1 VSGFLPELRHL
12 QAVVLA
18 TLDES
23 GMLVDANAGFM
34 RIIGA
39 EGQLAHGFQAAGFFI
54 QPRFSTLL
62 GISAEPSGTLYQ
74 GLLTLG
80 EYMGVTRSLRG
91 CVTRQGNQIVLLA
104 EYDIDELERLN
115 QSVLQLNQNY
125 ANAQLELA
133 QTNFK
138 LHQHKVLLEQTVAK
152 LSAANTDLKQAQ
164 SRLLQSDKLAS
175 IGLLAAGVAHE
186 INNPVSFVSSNLGA
200 LKRYVDDLLALIS
213 AYESAELYDVAEWP
227 AAFAA
232 VGRVK
237 AEIGLAFLKTDVI
250 LLLAESHDGL
260 GRVKK
265 IVKSLKDFSRIDSSE
280 TWLQAD
286 IRQGIEST
294 LHVVSNELRYRCEPM
309 SGLNPQQREAIRYLD
324 GPLLVLAG
332 AGSGKT
338 RVITQKIAYLVQ
350 DCGFQPRT
358 SPPSPSP
365 TRRRRKCRSASAS
378 CSRTPGR
385 LCRFRP
391 STRSAC
397 ASCAKKPRR
406 SATSR
411 ASRSSI
417 RPIAPASS
425 DLSGSTDKATM
436 RRLQSIISNWKNAL
450 VSPEAARLK
459 NVRTT
464 PKARRAR
471 LSPAI
476 RRR

>member
-1 VSGFLPELRHL
+1 MSGFLPELRHL

-294 LHVVSNELRYRCEPM
+294 LHVVSNELRYRCEVVSEYGELPLVECVP
-309 SGLNPQQREAIRYLD
+309 SQLNQVFMN
-324 GPLLVLAG
+324 LLVNA
-332 AGSGKT
+332 A
-338 RVITQKIAYLVQ
+338 
-350 DCGFQPRT
+350 
-358 SPPSPSP
+358 
-365 TRRRRKCRSASAS
+365 
-378 CSRTPGR
+378 
-385 LCRFRP
+385 
-391 STRSAC
+391 
-397 ASCAKKPRR
+397 
-406 SATSR
+406 
-411 ASRSSI
+411 
-417 RPIAPASS
+417 
-425 DLSGSTDKATM
+425 
-436 RRLQSIISNWKNAL
+436 QSIDDHGLVTIRTGCQGAEVWVEIADTGCGIPAKNLPQIFDPFFTTKPIGKGTGLGLSVSYGIVESHHGRIEVSSEIGKGSIFRVCLPITREHTPL
-450 VSPEAARLK
+450 VDDAGKVQEQ
-459 NVRTT
+459 NGQ
-464 PKARRAR
+464 
-471 LSPAI
+471 
-476 RRR
+476 

>member
-294 LHVVSNELRYRCEPM
+294 LHVVSNELRYRCEVVSEYGELPLVECVP
-309 SGLNPQQREAIRYLD
+309 SQLNQVFMN
-324 GPLLVLAG
+324 LLVNAAQSIDDHGLVTIRTGCQG
-332 AGSGKT
+332 AEVWVEIADTGCGIPAKNLPQIFDPFFTTKPIGKGT
-338 RVITQKIAYLVQ
+338 GL
-350 DCGFQPRT
+350 GL
-358 SPPSPSP
+358 
-365 TRRRRKCRSASAS
+365 S
-378 CSRTPGR
+378 C
-385 LCRFRP
+385 
-391 STRSAC
+391 
-397 ASCAKKPRR
+397 
-406 SATSR
+406 
-411 ASRSSI
+411 
-417 RPIAPASS
+417 PASIPS
-425 DLSGSTDKATM
+425 NAKQSTTSTA
-436 RRLQSIISNWKNAL
+436 RCWC
-450 VSPEAARLK
+450 SPGPAR
-459 NVRTT
+459 
-464 PKARRAR
+464 ARRG
-471 LSPAI
+471 
-476 RRR
+476 

>member
-294 LHVVSNELRYRCEPM
+294 LHVVSNELRYRCEVVSEYGELPLVECVP
-309 SGLNPQQREAIRYLD
+309 SQLNQVFMN
-324 GPLLVLAG
+324 LLVNA
-332 AGSGKT
+332 A
-338 RVITQKIAYLVQ
+338 
-350 DCGFQPRT
+350 
-358 SPPSPSP
+358 
-365 TRRRRKCRSASAS
+365 
-378 CSRTPGR
+378 
-385 LCRFRP
+385 
-391 STRSAC
+391 
-397 ASCAKKPRR
+397 
-406 SATSR
+406 
-411 ASRSSI
+411 
-417 RPIAPASS
+417 
-425 DLSGSTDKATM
+425 
-436 RRLQSIISNWKNAL
+436 QSIDDHGLVTIRTGCQGAEVWVEIADTGCGIPAKNLPQIFDPFFTTKPIGKGTGLGLSVSYGIVESHHGRIEVSSEIGKGSIFRVCLPITREHTPL
-450 VSPEAARLK
+450 VDDAGKVQEQ
-459 NVRTT
+459 NGQ
-464 PKARRAR
+464 
-471 LSPAI
+471 
-476 RRR
+476 

>member
-1 VSGFLPELRHL
+1 MSGFLPELRHL

-39 EGQLAHGFQAAGFFI
+39 EGQLPHGFQAAGFFI

-138 LHQHKVLLEQTVAK
+138 LHQHKILLEQTVAK

-175 IGLLAAGVAHE
+175 IGMLAAGVAHE

-227 AAFAA
+227 TAFAA

-294 LHVVSNELRYRCEPM
+294 LHVVSNELRYKCEVVSEYGELPLVECVP
-309 SGLNPQQREAIRYLD
+309 SQLNQVFMN
-324 GPLLVLAG
+324 LLVNA
-332 AGSGKT
+332 A
-338 RVITQKIAYLVQ
+338 
-350 DCGFQPRT
+350 
-358 SPPSPSP
+358 
-365 TRRRRKCRSASAS
+365 
-378 CSRTPGR
+378 
-385 LCRFRP
+385 
-391 STRSAC
+391 
-397 ASCAKKPRR
+397 
-406 SATSR
+406 
-411 ASRSSI
+411 
-417 RPIAPASS
+417 
-425 DLSGSTDKATM
+425 
-436 RRLQSIISNWKNAL
+436 QSIDDHGLVTIRTGCQGAEVWVEIADTGCGIPAKNLPQIFDPFFTTKPIGKGTGLGLSVSYGIVESHHGRIEVSSEIGKGSIFRVCLPITREHTPL
-450 VSPEAARLK
+450 VDDAGKVQEQ
-459 NVRTT
+459 NGQ
-464 PKARRAR
+464 
-471 LSPAI
+471 
-476 RRR
+476 